1 MEITTF
7 EAPKKPEGV
16 ELPNPQ
22 NSIDHEDV
30 APIEEVNYDDA

>member
-1 MEITTF
+1 MED
-7 EAPKKPEGV
+7 EKDQGVAPIPEGV

-30 APIEEVNYDDA
+30 AEIKEVKYDG